1 MKDLIRKVLIE
12 EAEMSEM
19 GISLG
24 KIKASQP
31 KNYLVKAL
39 ASKEKKAQSRN
50 ELKKMSEK
58 ANQLYSEIDNDLK
71 NIDWQEITFE
81 EQNEF
86 FYFVLPLGIKRKM
99 EKLCSI
105 YYELINNDYTSSLI
119 SEEKIDKMC
128 NDYETI
134 ISPDHIYLY
143 IDAPRNRTHFPQGLP
158 ASLLG
163 YNLGFKIYRKLLNI
177 LGFMISEENATAEVQ
192 GIYRKLIQLPDINCV
207 IYKDSVLV
215 MEDDLP
221 KDKVIEIVSES
232 IYERYF
238 DAKSQKKLI
247 LNRSI
252 LVNSKLLRLIG
263 ETRLLNMMDE
273 LFYLAKDGGKIPFE
287 TIGYKT
293 GN

>member
-1 MKDLIRKVLIE
+1 MKDLIRTVLRE
-12 EAEMSEM
+12 DAEMTEM

-39 ASKEKKAQSRN
+39 ASKEKEAQSKN
-50 ELKKMSEK
+50 ELKKISQK
-58 ANQLYSEIDNDLK
+58 ANELYSDIDKDLK
-71 NIDWQEITFE
+71 NLDWKEISFI
-81 EQNEF
+81 EQKEF
-86 FYFVLPLGIKRKM
+86 FYFELPVSIKRKM

-105 YYELINNDYTSSLI
+105 YEELKSYRYTSALTSKV
-119 SEEKIDKMC
+119 KIDTMC
-128 NDYETI
+128 NDYTDV
-134 ISPDHIYLY
+134 ISVDHIYLY
-143 IDAPRNRTHFPQGLP
+143 IDQPRNRTHFPQGLP
-158 ASLLG
+158 PSLLG
-163 YNLGFKIYRKLLNI
+163 YNLGFKLYRKLLNI

-192 GIYRKLIQLPDINCV
+192 GIYRKLIQLPDINCI
-207 IYKDSVLV
+207 IYKDSVLI

-221 KDKVIEIVSES
+221 KDKVIEIVAES

-238 DAKSQKKLI
+238 DMKSQKKLV

-252 LVNSKLLRLIG
+252 LVNSKLLRVIG

-273 LFYLAKDGGKIPFE
+273 LFYLAKDGDKIPFE

-293 GN
+293 KD

>member
-1 MKDLIRKVLIE
+1 MKDLIRKVLKE

-39 ASKEKKAQSRN
+39 ASKEKKAESRN
-50 ELKKMSEK
+50 ELKKMSQK
-58 ANQLYSEIDNDLK
+58 ANELYSEIDNDLK
-71 NIDWQEITFE
+71 NIDWQEITFVE
-81 EQNEF
+81 HNEF
-86 FYFVLPLGIKRKM
+86 FYFVLPSGIKRKM

-105 YYELINNDYTSSLI
+105 YNELINNDYTSSLT
-119 SEEKIDKMC
+119 SEEKIGTMC
-128 NDYETI
+128 ADYETVI
-134 ISPDHIYLY
+134 LHDHIYLY
-143 IDAPRNRTHFPQGLP
+143 IDEPRNRTHFPQGLP
-158 ASLLG
+158 LSLLG

-177 LGFMISEENATAEVQ
+177 LEFMISEENATAEVQ
-192 GIYRKLIQLPDINCV
+192 GIYRKLIQLPDINCI

-238 DAKSQKKLI
+238 DSKSQKKLV

-252 LVNSKLLRLIG
+252 LVNSKLLRIIG

-273 LFYLAKDGGKIPFE
+273 LFYLAKDGEKIPFE